1 MKKLLNKITVHPITY
16 VLLLLALNEGLI
28 KYVLIISIIIM
39 IHETGHIT
47 FMLIYNRKINKIS
60 ILPFGGI
67 IRLDSYIS
75 TNIYEDLIISIGGIL
90 FQIIFGFIVL
100 NLDLSYK
107 EQILYYNNLIIIFNM
122 IPVIPLDG
130 EKILKN
136 ILELFLPL
144 KKSLICMFYISLITL
159 VLIFALNIS
168 IIYKNIIVI
177 IFLIISIF
185 RNYNNTPYYMNSFYL
200 ERMNHSFL
208 FNKNINI
215 NKIEQMYKN
224 KNNYM
229 SNECEHTFI
238 KKHFK
243 LIKDKK

>member
-39 IHETGHIT
+39 IHEIGHIT
-47 FMLIYNRKINKIS
+47 FMLIFNRKINKIS

-67 IRLDSYIS
+67 ISLDSYIS

-90 FQIIFGFIVL
+90 FQIILGFIVL